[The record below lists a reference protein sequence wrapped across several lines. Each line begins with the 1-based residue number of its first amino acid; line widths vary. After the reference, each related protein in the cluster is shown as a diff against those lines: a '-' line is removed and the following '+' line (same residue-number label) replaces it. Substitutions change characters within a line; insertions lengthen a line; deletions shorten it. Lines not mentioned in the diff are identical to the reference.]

1 MWMEFIDRVR
11 EKAAIRSGT
20 ALVKIRVRA
29 TPQDSSQTRKAS
41 ATHFQ
46 QQKNGERVA
55 RKSFYFFSSFFQ
67 AVYYIIY

>member
-20 ALVKIRVRA
+20 ALVKIRVRT
-29 TPQDSSQTRKAS
+29 TPQDSSRTRKAS
-41 ATHFQ
+41 ATHFQQ

-55 RKSFYFFSSFFQ
+55 RKSFYFFSSFFHT
-67 AVYYIIY
+67 V